1 MDMMNTVKKNHA
13 LYGDVRFGY
22 YDNGF
27 KPFLSD
33 VARILKISNINKCVA
48 KWNGDYLIEDF
59 NSIKYK
65 LLTIDGVHKLITDNN
80 IDVSPLFLEWL
91 DDACKQLKSDNAIP
105 YYNNKS
111 EIQLM
116 MENIKCTALQNA
128 IHIEYPTFSVNYM
141 YEPNPYYNHITSG
154 NKMRCTKTYNSW
166 KKNFPY
172 HLLEPLKDKVDF
184 HSPLA
189 LFIYV
194 KCPKEFDID
203 NLQKPIN
210 DAIARYFNCSDHQ
223 IRFNTTQCID
233 YVEDNKDSEF
243 YIHLE
248 NII

>member
-1 MDMMNTVKKNHA
+1 MNIVKKNHA

-22 YDNGF
+22 YNNGF

-33 VARILKISNINKCVA
+33 VAKVLNIKDINKCVA
-48 KWNGDYLIEDF
+48 KWNNDYLIEDF
-59 NSIKYK
+59 KAIKYK
-65 LLTIDGVHKLITDNN
+65 LLTIDGVRKLISTNS

-91 DDACKQLKSDNAIP
+91 DDTCKQLKSEDTVP

-116 MENIKCTALQNA
+116 MEAMRNIALESA

-141 YEPNPYYNHITSG
+141 YEPNPYYNCATSG
-154 NKMRCTKTYNSW
+154 NKMRCTKSYNTW

-172 HLLEPLKDKVDF
+172 QLLEPLKDKLDF

-189 LFIYV
+189 LFIYI
-194 KCPKEFDID
+194 KCPKEFDTD

-223 IRFNTTQCID
+223 IRVNTIECIG
-233 YVEDNKDSEF
+233 YVENNKDSEF